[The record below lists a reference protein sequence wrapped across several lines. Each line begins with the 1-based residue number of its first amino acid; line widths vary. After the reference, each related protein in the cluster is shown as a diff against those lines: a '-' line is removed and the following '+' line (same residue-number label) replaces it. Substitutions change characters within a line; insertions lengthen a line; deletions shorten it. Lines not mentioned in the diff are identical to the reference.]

1 MSLFRAL
8 DASASALTAERV
20 RMEVATS
27 NLANAH
33 TTRTPEGGPYRRR
46 VVFFAPLVE
55 RLAASLG
62 GAALSDSRG
71 VVVAGIVE
79 DPSPPRR
86 VYDPGHPDADR
97 EGFVALPNVDPV
109 MEMADVMASA
119 RNYELNAVAFNT
131 VKQVILKAL
140 ELGRR

>member
-1 MSLFRAL
+1 VSLFRAL
-8 DASASALTAERV
+8 EASASALTAERV
-20 RMEVATS
+20 RMEVAS
-27 NLANAH
+27 ANLANAN

-46 VVFFAPLVE
+46 VVFFAPLLE
-55 RLAASLG
+55 HLSASLSG
-62 GAALSDSRG
+62 GVVADRAG

-97 EGFVALPNVDPV
+97 DGFVALPNVNPV
-109 MEMADVMASA
+109 TEMADLMASA
-119 RNYELNAVAFNT
+119 RAYELNVVAFNT

>member
-8 DASASALTAERV
+8 EASASALTAERV
-20 RMEVATS
+20 RMEVAS
-27 NLANAH
+27 ANLANAN

-46 VVFFAPLVE
+46 VVFFAPLLE
-55 RLAASLG
+55 HLSASLSG
-62 GAALSDSRG
+62 GVVADRAG

-97 EGFVALPNVDPV
+97 DGFVALPNVNPV
-109 MEMADVMASA
+109 TEMADLMASA
-119 RNYELNAVAFNT
+119 RAYELNVVAFNT

>member
-8 DASASALTAERV
+8 EASASALTAERV
-20 RMEVATS
+20 RMEVAS
-27 NLANAH
+27 ANLANAN

-46 VVFFAPLVE
+46 VVFFSPLLE
-55 RLAASLG
+55 RLTASLSG
-62 GAALSDSRG
+62 GPVPDRAG
-71 VVVAGIVE
+71 VVVAGIAE

-97 EGFVALPNVDPV
+97 DGFVALPNVNPV
-109 MEMADVMASA
+109 TEMADLMASA
-119 RNYELNAVAFNT
+119 RAYELNVVAFNT

>member
-8 DASASALTAERV
+8 EASASALTAERV
-20 RMEVATS
+20 RMEVAS
-27 NLANAH
+27 ANLANANA
-33 TTRTPEGGPYRRR
+33 TRTPEGGPYRRR
-46 VVFFAPLVE
+46 VVFFAPLLE
-55 RLAASLG
+55 HLSASLSG
-62 GAALSDSRG
+62 GVVADRAG

-97 EGFVALPNVDPV
+97 DGFVALPNVNPV
-109 MEMADVMASA
+109 TEMADLMASA
-119 RNYELNAVAFNT
+119 RAYELNVVAFNT

>member
-1 MSLFRAL
+1 VSLFRAL
-8 DASASALTAERV
+8 ATSASALTAERV

-62 GAALSDSRG
+62 GDALSDSRG

-109 MEMADVMASA
+109 MEMADLMASA

>member
-8 DASASALTAERV
+8 EASASALTAERV
-20 RMEVATS
+20 RMEVAAS
-27 NLANAH
+27 NLANAN
-33 TTRTPEGGPYRRR
+33 TTRAAGGGPYRRR
-46 VVFFAPLVE
+46 VVFFAPLMQH
-55 RLAASLG
+55 LAASWG
-62 GAALSDSRG
+62 GAPVSDSTG

-86 VYDPGHPDADR
+86 VYDPGHPDADG
-97 EGFVALPNVDPV
+97 EGFVALPNVNPV
-109 MEMADVMASA
+109 MEMADLMASA
-119 RNYELNAVAFNT
+119 RAYELNTVVFNT

>member
-62 GAALSDSRG
+62 GGALSDSRG

-109 MEMADVMASA
+109 MEMADLMASA

>member
-8 DASASALTAERV
+8 ETSASALTAERV
-20 RMEVATS
+20 RMEVASS
-27 NLANAH
+27 NLANAN
-33 TTRTPEGGPYRRR
+33 TTRGPGGPYRRR
-46 VVFFAPLVE
+46 VVFFAPLLE
-55 RLAASLG
+55 RVAASWA
-62 GAALSDSRG
+62 GAALSESRG

-86 VYDPGHPDADR
+86 VYDPGHPDADAD
-97 EGFVALPNVDPV
+97 GFVALPNVNPV
-109 MEMADVMASA
+109 VEMADLMASA
-119 RNYELNAVAFNT
+119 RAYELNAVAFQT

>member
-8 DASASALTAERV
+8 EASASALTAERV
-20 RMEVATS
+20 RMEVAAS
-27 NLANAH
+27 NLANAN
-33 TTRTPEGGPYRRR
+33 TTRTAGGGPYRRR
-46 VVFFAPLVE
+46 VVFFAPLMQH
-55 RLAASLG
+55 LAASWG
-62 GAALSDSRG
+62 GAPASDSTG

-97 EGFVALPNVDPV
+97 EGFVALPNVNPV
-109 MEMADVMASA
+109 IEMADLMASA
-119 RNYELNAVAFNT
+119 RAYELNTVVFNT
-131 VKQVILKAL
+131 VKQVLLKAL

>member
-1 MSLFRAL
+1 VSLFRAL

-62 GAALSDSRG
+62 GGALSDSRG

-109 MEMADVMASA
+109 MEMADLMASA

>member
-55 RLAASLG
+55 RLVASLG

-97 EGFVALPNVDPV
+97 QGFVALPNVDPV
-109 MEMADVMASA
+109 MEMADLMASA

>member
-8 DASASALTAERV
+8 EASASALTAERV
-20 RMEVATS
+20 RMEVAAS
-27 NLANAH
+27 NLANAN

-55 RLAASLG
+55 HLAAG
-62 GAALSDSRG
+62 WGAGVASDSPG

-97 EGFVALPNVDPV
+97 EGFVTLPNVNPV
-109 MEMADVMASA
+109 TEMADLMASA
-119 RNYELNAVAFNT
+119 RAYELNTVVFNT
-131 VKQVILKAL
+131 IKQVILKAL